1 MSLNEQFEAG
11 ILTCPFCNGNNLH
24 MPRVGLGTGEG
35 YTEFTK
41 EGSSFS
47 YVLPNYPK
55 VTRGTVLLLTVK
67 CEMCQQAS
75 DIIFRFHKG
84 QIITEVNK
92 SKIEE
97 WDIWRD

>member
-1 MSLNEQFEAG
+1 
-11 ILTCPFCNGNNLH
+11 

-47 YVLPNYPK
+47 YVLPDYPK

-67 CEMCQQAS
+67 CEMCQQTS